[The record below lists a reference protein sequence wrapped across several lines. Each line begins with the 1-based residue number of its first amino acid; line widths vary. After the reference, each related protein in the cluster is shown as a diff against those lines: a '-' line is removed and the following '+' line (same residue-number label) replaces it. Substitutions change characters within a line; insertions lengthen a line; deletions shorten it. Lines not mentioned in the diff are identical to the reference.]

1 MRTRYV
7 FATLILFCIFAGG
20 CKKIE
25 KNSTALFEDKKF
37 DGIELENGLKIYH
50 RYLTDS
56 ELEKLE
62 VPEISFKHFENFR
75 HQCVIA
81 GKLLEIPLKKD
92 YGYKSRGMTVE
103 NDKSG
108 RQWVHFFID
117 SAEKY
122 IQENEYK
129 PMNAR
134 SKFTLMGRYP
144 VQKCFEEFN
153 FIVDTSDNKQAK
165 MCIGNFGLKFP
176 KFSPSMIDIILDK
189 GKICAKFRDI
199 PENISLDELSNSNA
213 LATESFYLGDYEFGT
228 EEKIRMECTDRKM
241 TVTYRGN
248 SKSYTYS
255 ELIPENILGYFNAG
269 ITPYNKDDVFV
280 EMLVSDLEI
289 EFEG

>member
-7 FATLILFCIFAGG
+7 FVVLICFCVFAAG
-20 CKKIE
+20 CKKVE
-25 KNSTALFEDKKF
+25 ENVTLAESKSVF
-37 DGIELENGLKIYH
+37 DGVELENGLKIYH

-56 ELEKLE
+56 ELEGMK
-62 VPEISFKHFENFR
+62 VPEITFKHFENFR

-144 VQKCFEEFN
+144 VKKCFEEFS
-153 FIVDTSDNKQAK
+153 FILDASDREQAK
-165 MCIGNFGLKFP
+165 FGFANFGLKLP
-176 KFSPSMIDIILDK
+176 GASISMIDLFFDK
-189 GKICAKFRDI
+189 GKLYAKFRDMS
-199 PENISLDELSNSNA
+199 ENISLEKLTNSNA
-213 LATESFYLGDYEFGT
+213 VSTENFYLGDYAFGT

-255 ELIPENILGYFNAG
+255 ELIPENILGFFNAG

-289 EFEG
+289 EFGE